1 MKDESYVQ
9 NIWSEKH
16 ISMIT
21 GSIVALPCDNLFK
34 ALYNIAYIG
43 SNSCDENLLDL
54 HGTFIINSDT

>member
-34 ALYNIAYIG
+34 RYIG
-43 SNSCDENLLDL
+43 SKSCDENLLDL